1 MAPERDRKIE
11 AQLRESAPE
20 IDWSV
25 KNQTRLHWR
34 DGDAPYGSATDAM
47 RQWPETAPSTAV
59 CCVDAGSWELAAL
72 LGIGDLVTGDL
83 CVGAQFSC
91 EPGDLRKAGAG
102 SGLARAVAEGLAGM
116 ITPWSTSGSGS

>member
-91 EPGDLRKAGAG
+91 ERQATFAKRVRDQGWLGRWPRVWLG
-102 SGLARAVAEGLAGM
+102 
-116 ITPWSTSGSGS
+116 